1 MNPVGAKATRR
12 KEVGVSG
19 DFQTRAWKLLS
30 RRGELGESFHGK
42 CNGKALMCLSKRRN

>member
-1 MNPVGAKATRR
+1 MNPVGAKTTRR

-30 RRGELGESFHGK
+30 RRGELVESFHGK
-42 CNGKALMCLSKRRN
+42 CNGKELMCLNKRRN